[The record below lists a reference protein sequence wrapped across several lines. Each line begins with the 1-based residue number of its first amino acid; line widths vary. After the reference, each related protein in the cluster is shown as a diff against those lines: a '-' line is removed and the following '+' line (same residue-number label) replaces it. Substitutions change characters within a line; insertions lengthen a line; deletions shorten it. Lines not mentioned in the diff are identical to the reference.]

1 MPGLARAPRAGILR
15 DKSWWSAG
23 CALVTSTAPSKRKE
37 AVSEVISAEIFAALG
52 TLYMQQG
59 PQQDLVKGRDYF
71 DRGYKALS
79 VRDDPTLVY
88 SRGQLK
94 AQWGFMGDRGRR
106 RQGPRLRALGRGAQG
121 TPWPA
126 AYGAAERAVHGPN
139 DRCPGAAG
147 SVPTTI
153 V

>member
-1 MPGLARAPRAGILR
+1 MFLDRALE
-15 DKSWWSAG
+15 K
-23 CALVTSTAPSKRKE
+23 KE

-94 AQWGFMGDRGRR
+94 AQWGFWEIAVGVDKARGCGLLAEGRKELLGLPR
-106 RQGPRLRALGRGAQG
+106 MALQNVQYTVQTIDAQARQ
-121 TPWPA
+121 A
-126 AYGAAERAVHGPN
+126 A
-139 DRCPGAAG
+139 CP
-147 SVPTTI
+147 PP
-153 V
+153 